1 MNCDSHIFLRITY
14 RGIMGATCIVA
25 PFFILNGLVAKPIKR
40 LFGSFF
46 VHPKFI
52 KGLALNEV
60 KGVK

>member
-1 MNCDSHIFLRITY
+1 
-14 RGIMGATCIVA
+14 MGATCIVA